1 MTERVWDQFLT
12 ESDKAHLAV
21 ALPKVPYG
29 FGERAAVLSVDNYRS
44 AIGDRP
50 EPLLESVKTWP
61 SSTGLA
67 GWKALESVE
76 RLIAAARAVGLPV
89 IHVTGL
95 AAEESGVAGWSAR
108 RGPRGTVSED
118 AAARTRNRRRYDI
131 VDQAAPMPG
140 EVVLKKTAPS
150 AFFGTPLL
158 AHLVSAGIDTLI
170 VCGEAVS
177 GCVRATVVDGC
188 SNRLRMIIVEDCVY
202 DRHEATR
209 AMNLF
214 DMDQKYG
221 DVMSLADVLAWME
234 RGSYAEGA
242 DSADGPKS
250 HDHSEET
257 LDEPA
262 EQDLLDAVVSALPA
276 DAVPVSIS
284 YHPIHGHVLDRG
296 GSAAIDAAA
305 EAMGESFADTP
316 HVVVPIRSED
326 VQHQASLHE
335 TLKRTEG
342 GVLLVGVG
350 YAPPSHEDGSTIAG
364 DSCPECGA
372 TCAHLD
378 SAPEAATDVQIHVC
392 DSCGAAWDL

>member
-1 MTERVWDQFLT
+1 MTARVWDQFLT
-12 ESDKAHLAV
+12 ESDKAHLAT
-21 ALPKVPYG
+21 ALPKIPYG
-29 FGERAAVLSVDNYRS
+29 FGDRAAVLSVDNYRA

-50 EPLLESVKTWP
+50 EPLLGSVKTWP

-76 RLIAAARAVGLPV
+76 QLLAAARSTGLPV

-95 AAEESGVAGWSAR
+95 AAEESGIAGWSAR
-108 RGPRGTVSED
+108 RGPRGKVSQD
-118 AAARTRNRRRYDI
+118 TAAEARNRRRYDI
-131 VDQAAPMPG
+131 VDQAAPLPG

-188 SNRLRMIIVEDCVY
+188 SNRLHMIVVEDCVY
-202 DRHEATR
+202 HRHEATR
-209 AMNLF
+209 AINLF

-221 DVMSLADVLAWME
+221 DVMSLTDVLAWIE
-234 RGSYAEGA
+234 RGSYAKGTESTG
-242 DSADGPKS
+242 GQES
-250 HDHSEET
+250 HDHPNGK

-262 EQDLLDAVVSALPA
+262 EHEVPEAVVAALPA

-284 YHPIHGHVLDRG
+284 YHPIHGHVLARA
-296 GSAAIDAAA
+296 GSAALDAAA
-305 EAMGESFADTP
+305 EDMGKTFGDTP

-326 VQHQASLHE
+326 VQHQAGLYE
-335 TLKRTEG
+335 TLQRTEG

-350 YAPPSHEDGSTIAG
+350 YAPSVHQQGKVVTD

-372 TCAHLD
+372 TRAHLD
-378 SAPEAATDVQIHVC
+378 SAPEGATEVQIHVC